1 MDTDVLIIGGGSA
14 GSMAAIRLKE
24 LNRDQKVTIF
34 EKANIKYSGSI
45 PRGMSLSLGSI
56 RPRIMS
62 RRKISPAMACLT
74 KPPVLSWLSAVGI

>member
-1 MDTDVLIIGGGSA
+1 MQVSYMKTDVLIVGGGSA

-45 PRGMSLSLGSI
+45 PRGMDALNIVTVPGVNT
-56 RPRIMS
+56 
-62 RRKISPAMACLT
+62 A
-74 KPPVLSWLSAVGI
+74 